1 MGKLLRIPINRF
13 ETSKPLKEN
22 LLLEL
27 PKNRRNL
34 RLIHAGEA
42 LESELLEK
50 LKKNG
55 VSYLCFLVDDND
67 ARDPITCEI
76 YQFPSDSSPTKEAIT
91 EAKTEPVIG
100 ISNTPQTLIEE
111 TQVETGP
118 EIKSQEVE
126 TVLAK
131 NAPTPILEEETI
143 IGTSDTPDN
152 TENRFSPNEPLPIE
166 EQTFSKDK
174 DMVDTL
180 EQSFQ
185 SDVKVQEQE
194 LRFTNSK
201 EEKAEETRFQSSR
214 QEKLEEIRVKQGAKT
229 KEEEEEFRFKSKE
242 ENKNEP
248 EYSFSST
255 STDSADASNGK
266 SKVKSLQ
273 QLKDALLDGLEVD
286 FPKSKPDLLNDAK
299 SQILG
304 TKIEKNL
311 FDLLLSS
318 NSDNENEIKAS
329 VRELETKLKK
339 IASGRFEEEESAEA
353 ESTEEFQEFRTNL
366 DQDPVPISEIMTSVQ
381 KIEQNRKIS
390 TEKLSSAYE
399 LEKSK
404 LTRTNTP
411 AKEAPIT
418 LSKLAAYLGSA
429 IGYSN
434 IDFLAEL
441 GLGAVIQYKE
451 RQGEDIKK
459 DNVPK
464 FTQKALWETNS
475 PNSLIDDYHH
485 ILKFLEFYSADP
497 LVDLKEKEFSKK
509 IFERTIERAK
519 NSNFSPDPLNLSQW
533 IQFVEHGPSMDIH
546 SNCSK
551 ASAKA
556 LKQAKD
562 CNLL

>member
-13 ETSKPLKEN
+13 EPSKALKEN

-27 PKNRRNL
+27 PKNRRSL
-34 RLIHAGEA
+34 RLIHSGES
-42 LESELLEK
+42 LELDLLEK
-50 LKKNG
+50 LKRNG
-55 VSYLCFLVDDND
+55 VSYLCFLVDDSD
-67 ARDPITCEI
+67 TRDPLTCEI
-76 YQFPSDSSPTKEAIT
+76 YQIQLEPTPKREVVAEVKTESILDSSSAEPITLEETKKEQGT
-91 EAKTEPVIG
+91 ELEIQETETVIAK
-100 ISNTPQTLIEE
+100 NTSPSVIEE
-111 TQVETGP
+111 
-118 EIKSQEVE
+118 EIIAGTS
-126 TVLAK
+126 
-131 NAPTPILEEETI
+131 NAPD
-143 IGTSDTPDN
+143 TS
-152 TENRFSPNEPLPIE
+152 ENRFSPDEPLPVE
-166 EQTFSKDK
+166 EQKFGKDK
-174 DMVDTL
+174 DTIDTF

-185 SDVKVQEQE
+185 SDPMVQEQE
-194 LRFTNSK
+194 LRFSKSK
-201 EEKAEETRFQSSR
+201 EEKAEETRFQSSS
-214 QEKLEEIRVKQGAKT
+214 QEKLEEIRIKQGAKN
-229 KEEEEEFRFKSKE
+229 KEEEEEFRFQSKDE
-242 ENKNEP
+242 KKNDQEFT
-248 EYSFSST
+248 FSSK
-255 STDSADASNGK
+255 SSDSNDSSNGK

-273 QLKDALLDGLEVD
+273 QLKDALLEGLEVD

-304 TKIEKNL
+304 TKIEKSL

-318 NSDNENEIKAS
+318 NADNENEIKAS

-339 IASGRFEEEESAEA
+339 IASGRFDDEEGAEA
-353 ESTEEFQEFRTNL
+353 ETTEEFQEFRTNL
-366 DQDPVPISEIMTSVQ
+366 DQEPVPISEIMTSVQ

-411 AKEAPIT
+411 AKEAPLT

-464 FTQKALWETNS
+464 FTQRALWETSS
-475 PNSLIDDYHH
+475 PNSLIDDYQH

-533 IQFVEHGPSMDIH
+533 IQFVEQGPSMDIH

-562 CNLL
+562 CEII

>member
-27 PKNRRNL
+27 PKNRRSL
-34 RLIHAGEA
+34 RLIHSGEA
-42 LESELLEK
+42 LEIELLEK
-50 LKKNG
+50 LKRNG
-55 VSYLCFLVDDND
+55 VSYLCFLVDEND
-67 ARDPITCEI
+67 ARDPLTCEI
-76 YQFPSDSSPTKEAIT
+76 YQFQGDPNPAREAIS
-91 EAKTEPVIG
+91 EAKAEPVI
-100 ISNTPQTLIEE
+100 SAPSTQQTLTQEKQAE
-111 TQVETGP
+111 TTPEPET
-118 EIKSQEVE
+118 QEVE
-126 TVLAK
+126 TILAK
-131 NAPTPILEEETI
+131 KTPAPVLEEEI
-143 IGTSDTPDN
+143 ISGTSDSTDT
-152 TENRFSPNEPLPIE
+152 TENRFSPDEPLPVE

-174 DMVDTL
+174 DTVDTF
-180 EQSFQ
+180 EQTFQ
-185 SDVKVQEQE
+185 SDLKVKEQE
-194 LRFTNSK
+194 LRFTNTK
-201 EEKAEETRFQSSR
+201 EEKAEETRFQSSK

-229 KEEEEEFRFKSKE
+229 KEEEFRFQSKE
-242 ENKNEP
+242 ENTNEP
-248 EYSFSST
+248 EFSFSNKT
-255 STDSADASNGK
+255 SDSAEAGNGK

-273 QLKDALLDGLEVD
+273 QLKDALLEGLEVD
-286 FPKSKPDLLNDAK
+286 FPKSRPDLLNDAK

-304 TKIEKNL
+304 SKIEKSL

-329 VRELETKLKK
+329 IRELETKLKK
-339 IASGRFEEEESAEA
+339 IAAGRFDDDEGVEV
-353 ESTEEFQEFRTNL
+353 ESTEEYIEFQTNL
-366 DQDPVPISEIMTSVQ
+366 NQDPVAISEIMTSVQ

-475 PNSLIDDYHH
+475 PNSLIEDYQH

-509 IFERTIERAK
+509 IFERTIERTK

-562 CNLL
+562 CDLL